1 MTNVLQSKGQ
11 DRKVEILDAALTLFV
26 KNGFNRTSIQDI
38 ADAAGI
44 TKGGLYHYL
53 KSKEEILFLLH
64 ERFISEGYSKLKL
77 IEEESLPTEEKL
89 VKLLKTHLEI
99 IKDYKDDITIFY
111 KEYNNLSPEN
121 YKIVM
126 NKRDD
131 YESIF
136 INVLEEGRINGV
148 FNIENSRISSFFI
161 LGASNFMYHWYN
173 PNGEKPMDE
182 LARIYLNI
190 IKNGIL
196 NEKDKA

>member
-1 MTNVLQSKGQ
+1 MTNVVQSKSP
-11 DRKVEILDAALTLFV
+11 DRKAEILDEALTLFV
-26 KNGFNRTSIQDI
+26 KKGFNRTSIQDI

-64 ERFISEGYSKLKL
+64 ERFISDGLPKLKL
-77 IEEESLPTEEKL
+77 IEEESLPAEEKL

-121 YKIVM
+121 YKIVL

-148 FNIENSRISSFFI
+148 FNVENSRIASFFI

-173 PNGEKPMDE
+173 PNGEKSLDE
-182 LARIYLNI
+182 IARIYLNI
-190 IKNGIL
+190 IKHGIL
-196 NEKDKA
+196 ND

>member
-1 MTNVLQSKGQ
+1 MTNVVQSKSQ
-11 DRKVEILDAALTLFV
+11 DRKVEILDAALKLFV
-26 KNGFNRTSIQDI
+26 KKGFNRTSIQDI

-64 ERFISEGYSKLKL
+64 ERFISEGFSKLKL
-77 IEEESLPTEEKL
+77 IEEESLSTEEKL
-89 VKLLKTHLEI
+89 VKLLKAHLEI
-99 IKDYKDDITIFY
+99 IKDFKDDITIFY

-121 YKIVM
+121 YKIVL

-148 FNIENSRISSFFI
+148 FNVENSRIASFFI

-173 PNGEKPMDE
+173 PNGEKTLED

-196 NEKDKA
+196 TDKN

>member
-1 MTNVLQSKGQ
+1 MTNVLQSKSQ

-26 KNGFNRTSIQDI
+26 KKGFHRTSIQDI

-53 KSKEEILFLLH
+53 KSKEEILFSLH
-64 ERFISEGYSKLKL
+64 ERFISEGNAKLKS

-89 VKLLKTHLEI
+89 VKLLKAHLEI
-99 IKDYKDDITIFY
+99 IRDFKDEITIFY
-111 KEYNNLSPEN
+111 KEYNNNLSPEN
-121 YKIVM
+121 YKLVL
-126 NKRDD
+126 NKRDE

-148 FNIENSRISSFFI
+148 FNVENSRIASFFI

-173 PNGEKPMDE
+173 PNGEKTLEE
-182 LARIYLNI
+182 LAKIYLNI
-190 IKNGIL
+190 ITNGIL
-196 NEKDKA
+196 ND

>member
-1 MTNVLQSKGQ
+1 MTNVVQSKSQ
-11 DRKVEILDAALTLFV
+11 DRKAEILDAALTLFV
-26 KNGFNRTSIQDI
+26 KKGFNRTSIQDI
-38 ADAAGI
+38 ADSAGI

-53 KSKEEILFLLH
+53 KTKEEILFLLH
-64 ERFISEGYSKLKL
+64 ERFISKGFSKLKL
-77 IEEESLPTEEKL
+77 IEEESLSTVEKL
-89 VKLLKTHLEI
+89 VKLLKAHLEI
-99 IKDYKDDITIFY
+99 IREYKDDITIFY

-121 YKIVM
+121 YKIVL

-148 FNIENSRISSFFI
+148 FNVESSRIASFFI

-173 PNGEKPMDE
+173 PNGEKSLDE

-196 NEKDKA
+196 NDNN

>member
-1 MTNVLQSKGQ
+1 MTNVVQSKSQ
-11 DRKVEILDAALTLFV
+11 DRKAEILDAALTLFV
-26 KNGFNRTSIQDI
+26 KKGFNRTSIQDI

-64 ERFISEGYSKLKL
+64 ERFISDGLPKLKL

-121 YKIVM
+121 YQIVLK
-126 NKRDD
+126 KRND

-136 INVLEEGRINGV
+136 VNVLEEGRINGV
-148 FNIENSRISSFFI
+148 FNVENSRISSFFI

-173 PNGEKPMDE
+173 PNGEKTLDE

-190 IKNGIL
+190 ITNGIL
-196 NEKDKA
+196 ND